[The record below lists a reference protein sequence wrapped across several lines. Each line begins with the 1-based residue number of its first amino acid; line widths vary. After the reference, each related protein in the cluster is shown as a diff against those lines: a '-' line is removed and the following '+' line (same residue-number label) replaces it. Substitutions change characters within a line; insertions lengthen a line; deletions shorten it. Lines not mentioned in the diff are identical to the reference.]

1 MRILLVKPQ
10 TELLVARRL
19 QEGFLH
25 LEPLE
30 LEIVAG
36 GIPKE
41 NDVRI
46 LDLSVENKPLSVFK
60 KKIADYK
67 PQMIGFSAYSN
78 TFHVVKQLS
87 LIAKECDSAV
97 ITIAGGIHAT
107 LQPKDFAIKS
117 IDIIVR
123 GEGGTVISNI
133 IKRFHACEELHYGSA
148 VLSPSDTDFEQKAEE
163 ETPFYPPIEQIPMA
177 RRDLVDRS
185 KYFCVWTSSST
196 GRLDT
201 IFPRV
206 ASMRTSQGC
215 PFSCSF
221 CVIHRVMRKKY
232 LRRRPEDVIDEIAG
246 LKEDYIYFVDDEMFV
261 DAHRVQRIAELLIE
275 RNIRKKYISWARS
288 DTIVKHPELFRL
300 WKKAG
305 LDVVYVG
312 LESMNKAALDEYNKK
327 IFVETNRKAVAILK
341 DIDIMLHAAF
351 IVRPDFSAEAFK
363 NLEATIAEISPA
375 EITFTVLSPSP
386 GTQIWNDNMNDFICD
401 PFKYYDCMHTLVPTK
416 LTLRR
421 FYQHFGRLYSL
432 ALRSNPLRMNRTKMP
447 FSDLVRAIVKG
458 AKYVF
463 SLYLIYKDYP
473 PTMWLKSGA
482 EQRKLCETDKIKT

>member
-1 MRILLVKPQ
+1 MKILLVKPQ
-10 TELLVARRL
+10 TELLVAKRL

-41 NDVRI
+41 NDVQI
-46 LDLSVENKPLSVFK
+46 LDLSVENKPNAKFK
-60 KKIADYK
+60 KKLINYK

-78 TFHVVKQLS
+78 TFHIVKRLA
-87 LIAKECDSAV
+87 LIAKECDPTVKV
-97 ITIAGGIHAT
+97 IVGGIHAT
-107 LQPKDFAIKS
+107 LRPKDFAVKS

-123 GEGGTVISNI
+123 GEGGTVIGEI
-133 IKRFHACEELHYGSA
+133 IRRFHERKELYFGNA
-148 VLSPSDTDFEQKAEE
+148 VLSPSDPDFEQKAEKDM
-163 ETPFYPPIEQIPMA
+163 PFYPLVEQIPMA
-177 RRDLVDRS
+177 RRDLIDHS
-185 KYFCVWTSSST
+185 KYFCIWTSSDT
-196 GRLDT
+196 GRLST

-221 CVIHRVMRKKY
+221 CVIHQVMHRKY
-232 LRRRPEDVIDEIAG
+232 LRRQPEDVIDEIIG
-246 LKEDYIYFVDDEMFV
+246 LKENYIYFVDDEMFA
-261 DAHRVQRIAELLIE
+261 DTHRAKIIAELLLE

-288 DTIVKHPELFRL
+288 DTIAKHPELFKL

-312 LESMNKAALDEYNKK
+312 LESMNEEALNEYNKK
-327 IFVETNRKAVAILK
+327 ISVETNRKAIAILK
-341 DIDIMLHAAF
+341 NIGIMLHASF
-351 IVRPDFSAEAFK
+351 IVRPDFSVEDFK
-363 NLEATIAEISPA
+363 NLEATIAEISPV

-386 GTQIWNDNMNDFICD
+386 GTQMWNDNMNDFICD

-421 FYQHFGRLYSL
+421 FYQHFGRLYSI
-432 ALRSNPLRMNRTKMP
+432 ALRSNPLRINKIKIPLR
-447 FSDLVRAIVKG
+447 DLVRAMISG
-458 AKYVF
+458 TKYVF

-473 PTMWLKSGA
+473 PIMWLKAGA
-482 EQRKLCETDKIKT
+482 EQRKSLAKQVK